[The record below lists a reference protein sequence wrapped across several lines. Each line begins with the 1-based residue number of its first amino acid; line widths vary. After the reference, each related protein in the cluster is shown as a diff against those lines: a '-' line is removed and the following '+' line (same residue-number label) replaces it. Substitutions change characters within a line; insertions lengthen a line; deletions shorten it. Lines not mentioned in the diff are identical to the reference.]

1 MSYANGTTHYNL
13 PQTLGTDKRD
23 WFDTN
28 QAFADIDAA
37 IYGAVQN
44 ASQAVTDLS
53 ALTTRV
59 GAAENDIDTLETAI
73 GTHTSQ
79 ISAMQTSITQI
90 GNAVTD
96 NKQDVLDMIES
107 TQEASATAAY
117 AHAVGSYFI
126 YNDTL
131 YVTTVAIA
139 VGDTIVPNTNCET
152 TDIGTVLT
160 QLNSA
165 LAGVDA
171 SDVDYDNTN
180 SGLSATDV
188 QGAVDEIN
196 SALTGLPSMDSVDV
210 ICNEAVGTSSV
221 AVTLTKTPTK
231 MMYFLAVQGNY
242 IRQVITIPAYVWV
255 NTSSFASIQLAWGN
269 NYINITRTDATHL
282 GAISNLIDCILCIYS
297 M

>member
-59 GAAENDIDTLETAI
+59 GAAENDIDTLETSI

-79 ISAMQTSITQI
+79 ISALQTSVTQM
-90 GNAVTD
+90 GNAITD
-96 NKQDVLDMIES
+96 NKQDILDMIES
-107 TQEASATAAY
+107 TQEASATATY

-152 TDIGTVLT
+152 TDIGTVLAA
-160 QLNSA
+160 LNSDLSSLEPIV
-165 LAGVDA
+165 LASATGDGVKTRRDILNSMFA
-171 SDVDYDNTN
+171 DLQNLTEIELLRCSLETGDNVFHIRSYQAGTIISFAGAYADNTN
-180 SGLSATDV
+180 LSATSVVISAV
-188 QGAVDEIN
+188 QSSTRYIQ
-196 SALTGLPSMDSVDV
+196 
-210 ICNEAVGTSSV
+210 SSV
-221 AVTLTKTPTK
+221 
-231 MMYFLAVQGNY
+231 N
-242 IRQVITIPAYVWV
+242 
-255 NTSSFASIQLAWGN
+255 SSGTFSANDVSEEVVPSGTVYRIVG
-269 NYINITRTDATHL
+269 
-282 GAISNLIDCILCIYS
+282 
-297 M
+297 

>member
-152 TDIGTVLT
+152 TDIGTVLA
-160 QLNSA
+160 QLNSDLNTLDSYVKA
-165 LAGVDA
+165 STFEVGVDITSYNSSSNPYVAPSDGYLFLQVHSA
-171 SDVDYDNTN
+171 S
-180 SGLSATDV
+180 G
-188 QGAVDEIN
+188 N
-196 SALTGLPSMDSVDV
+196 SAIADIDG
-210 ICNEAVGTSSV
+210 AGTDFN
-221 AVTLTKTPTK
+221 ATLRFCADYTIGDNLLFIRKGMKIVTNTIHGTAKILFTP
-231 MMYFLAVQGNY
+231 F
-242 IRQVITIPAYVWV
+242 
-255 NTSSFASIQLAWGN
+255 TS
-269 NYINITRTDATHL
+269 
-282 GAISNLIDCILCIYS
+282 
-297 M
+297 

>member
-59 GAAENDIDTLETAI
+59 GTAENDIDTLETAI

-107 TQEASATAAY
+107 TQEASATATY

-152 TDIGTVLT
+152 TDIGTVLA
-160 QLNSA
+160 QLNTGLSWKTTWIDPSVAHDYVLRVYYGGFGGMTQIIPAKALQDATTQVTVAFGTQSA
-165 LAGVDA
+165 TVGFSANVIVAKSDGAITLHNATIDGVDVSA
-171 SDVDYDNTN
+171 DVT
-180 SGLSATDV
+180 
-188 QGAVDEIN
+188 
-196 SALTGLPSMDSVDV
+196 
-210 ICNEAVGTSSV
+210 
-221 AVTLTKTPTK
+221 VTL
-231 MMYFLAVQGNY
+231 YC
-242 IRQVITIPAYVWV
+242 R
-255 NTSSFASIQLAWGN
+255 
-269 NYINITRTDATHL
+269 
-282 GAISNLIDCILCIYS
+282 
-297 M
+297 

>member
-1 MSYANGTTHYNL
+1 MSYATGTTHYNL
-13 PQTLGTDKRD
+13 PQTVGTDKRD

-28 QAFADIDAA
+28 QAFSDIDAA

-59 GAAENDIDTLETAI
+59 GAAENDIDTLETSI

-107 TQEASATAAY
+107 TQEASATATY

-160 QLNSA
+160 QLSSDLPDLSDIIIVRSTSVSVTMSSEGGYNATFDTPVVSGYKPLIGIYIGNSDSNAIVASTCCRDLSYGSQSTFTIGLYKIGSSTITTTCYA
-165 LAGVDA
+165 LVLLVKD
-171 SDVDYDNTN
+171 
-180 SGLSATDV
+180 
-188 QGAVDEIN
+188 I
-196 SALTGLPSMDSVDV
+196 
-210 ICNEAVGTSSV
+210 
-221 AVTLTKTPTK
+221 
-231 MMYFLAVQGNY
+231 
-242 IRQVITIPAYVWV
+242 
-255 NTSSFASIQLAWGN
+255 
-269 NYINITRTDATHL
+269 
-282 GAISNLIDCILCIYS
+282 
-297 M
+297 

>member
-107 TQEASATAAY
+107 TQEASATATY
-117 AHAVGSYFI
+117 AHAVDSYFI

-139 VGDTIVPNTNCET
+139 AGDTIVPNTNCET
-152 TDIGTVLT
+152 TDIGTVLG
-160 QLNSA
+160 QLNTA
-165 LAGVDA
+165 LAGIDA

-196 SALTGLPSMDSVDV
+196 SALIDIKSTTVTATCNNGTTNKWYGTADLPSGVDGSKV
-210 ICNEAVGTSSV
+210 IGLV
-221 AVTLTKTPTK
+221 ALNGGADNVCDVKLLGGGVACT
-231 MMYFLAVQGNY
+231 YGG
-242 IRQVITIPAYVWV
+242 V
-255 NTSSFASIQLAWGN
+255 NTGFAMN
-269 NYINITRTDATHL
+269 VRVTYID
-282 GAISNLIDCILCIYS
+282 
-297 M
+297 

>member
-1 MSYANGTTHYNL
+1 MSYTNGTTHYNL

-59 GAAENDIDTLETAI
+59 GTAENDIDTLETSI

-107 TQEASATAAY
+107 TQEASATATY

-160 QLNSA
+160 RLSSDLTNDETTLTQLYNELHKGSIEVTA
-165 LAGVDA
+165 DGVK
-171 SDVDYDNTN
+171 TN
-180 SGLSATDV
+180 SQLLDELYAL
-188 QGAVDEIN
+188 VDT
-196 SALTGLPSMDSVDV
+196 SKVSKDTALYYGEHTIYHIMADSPLMFS
-210 ICNEAVGTSSV
+210 NG
-221 AVTLTKTPTK
+221 
-231 MMYFLAVQGNY
+231 Y
-242 IRQVITIPAYVWV
+242 I
-255 NTSSFASIQLAWGN
+255 
-269 NYINITRTDATHL
+269 DATNGETITVL
-282 GAISNLIDCILCIYS
+282 TVSSTGSSMYIGRSGARVDNSSAVPANEYKITLVY
-297 M
+297 